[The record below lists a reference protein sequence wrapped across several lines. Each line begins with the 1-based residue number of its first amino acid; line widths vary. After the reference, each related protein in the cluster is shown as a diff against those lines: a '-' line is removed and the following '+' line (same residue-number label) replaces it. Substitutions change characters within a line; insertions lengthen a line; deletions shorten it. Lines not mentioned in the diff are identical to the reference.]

1 MAGEFDIMQSDHF
14 GAIGGAKFVD
24 DRIKSE
30 LDAQKTLG
38 EIAAQPGKRELD
50 AAHSRLYNAEAAAKE
65 ATAQEQRDL
74 QQMLATGQ
82 TVTGEAATEPASP
95 AQKASRF
102 ANILLGDNPTG
113 KVLLGPGL
121 KAAQGAATLLDKEQ
135 KVLTGQASQARQEAA
150 AARTRADLVGRW
162 ASTIT
167 DDTSLAQAVMLAQGD
182 GDLPPGVREA
192 LSQLPPNY
200 AAAKPQIDAFVAQ
213 GQTVA
218 QAAQQKAK
226 KIDQALT
233 KARDGS
239 TKAKNDSL
247 IEYFDAKT
255 DVTRQLYDRRVKNG
269 GVDPDAQAL
278 KKLKL
283 KSEKQLQEARDRKL
297 YPLLSPDAVKDPAK
311 RTLGQTYTLPNGS
324 RMTWQGQGWLPAK
337 VPAASSVTSD
347 DDDEPDDDGDDE

>member
-74 QQMLATGQ
+74 QQLLATGQ
-82 TVTGEAATEPASP
+82 PATGDTEPPSP

-135 KVLTGQASQARQEAA
+135 KVLTGQASQARQEAI
-150 AARTRADLVGRW
+150 AARSRADLVGRW

-167 DDTSLAQAVMLAQGD
+167 DEASLAQAVMLAQGD
-182 GDLPPGVREA
+182 AELPPGVREA
-192 LSQLPPNY
+192 LSQLPPDY
-200 AAAKPQIDAFVAQ
+200 ASAKPKIDAFVAQ

-226 KIDQALT
+226 KIDQDLT
-233 KARDGS
+233 KARDAS
-239 TKAKNDSL
+239 TAAKNGSL
-247 IEYFDAKT
+247 VKYFDAKT
-255 DVTRQLYDRRVKNG
+255 DVAKQTYNARVKNG
-269 GVDPDAQAL
+269 GIDPDAVAL
-278 KKLKL
+278 KKAKL
-283 KSEKQLQEARDRKL
+283 KSEQQAQEARDRKL
-297 YPLLSPDAVKDPAK
+297 YPLLPPEAVKDPAK

-337 VPAASSVTSD
+337 MPAANPIAPD
-347 DDDEPDDDGDDE
+347 DDNEPDDDGDDE

>member
-74 QQMLATGQ
+74 QQLLATGQ
-82 TVTGEAATEPASP
+82 PATGDTEPPSP

-135 KVLTGQASQARQEAA
+135 KVLTGQASQARQEAI
-150 AARTRADLVGRW
+150 AARSRADLVGRW

-167 DDTSLAQAVMLAQGD
+167 DEASLAQAVMLAQGD
-182 GDLPPGVREA
+182 AELPPGVREA
-192 LSQLPPNY
+192 LSQLPPDY
-200 AAAKPQIDAFVAQ
+200 ASAKPKIDAFVAQ

-226 KIDQALT
+226 KIDQDLT
-233 KARDGS
+233 KARDAS
-239 TKAKNDSL
+239 TAAKNGSL
-247 IEYFDAKT
+247 VKYFDAKT
-255 DVTRQLYDRRVKNG
+255 DVAKQTYNARVKNG
-269 GVDPDAQAL
+269 GIDPDAVAL
-278 KKLKL
+278 KKAKL
-283 KSEKQLQEARDRKL
+283 KSEQQAQELRDNRIWILPPTDPTKL
-297 YPLLSPDAVKDPAK
+297 IPGQKYRSPTGQRAIWNGTAMIPQATPKAAVD
-311 RTLGQTYTLPNGS
+311 
-324 RMTWQGQGWLPAK
+324 
-337 VPAASSVTSD
+337 TSAD
-347 DDDEPDDDGDDE
+347 DTPDDAAIEEEDL